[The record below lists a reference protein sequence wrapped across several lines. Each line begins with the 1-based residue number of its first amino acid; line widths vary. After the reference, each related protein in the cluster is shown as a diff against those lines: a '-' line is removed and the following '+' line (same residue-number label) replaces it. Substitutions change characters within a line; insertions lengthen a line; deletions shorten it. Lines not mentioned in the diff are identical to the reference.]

1 MSEVIVETTAGPPPP
16 FTTDTAPLLV
26 FLSFVAA
33 ERYGSTHPLSALS
46 RRLRRDLGI
55 DTRPFEEFSD
65 ANAEDD
71 EDRAALERLW
81 QPAAPLAES
90 AARAAAALRD
100 HPDLQAL
107 TRDAPGLADLLDE
120 LATIARWAAAQDAR
134 IRLTYRI

>member
-90 AARAAAALRD
+90 AARC
-100 HPDLQAL
+100 
-107 TRDAPGLADLLDE
+107 
-120 LATIARWAAAQDAR
+120 AAAQDAR